1 MAYYYN
7 DLDNLKVH
15 KDMALTTKDL
25 KLRKTDLWTQ
35 RYESLTP
42 NMEDLHPKTEMLKDV
57 CYKDMALRDIVP

>member
-7 DLDNLKVH
+7 DSDNLEVY
-15 KDMALTTKDL
+15 KDIALTTKNL

-42 NMEDLHPKTEMLKDV
+42 NMKDLHPKTETSKDV
-57 CYKDMALRDIVP
+57 CYKDIALRDIVP